1 MKFVFRPSEKGVPQV
16 LGELESKVMQEVWST
31 PQCTAKEVLAR
42 LREQR
47 KIAHTT
53 LLTILYR
60 LYKKGLLTRS
70 RVGKAFLYSPAFSQP
85 QFNEM
90 VTRDVLEALLQ
101 EDSRPIL
108 STFVDLVST
117 DEELLEELEELVRR
131 KRQ

>member
-1 MKFVFRPSEKGVPQV
+1 MK
-16 LGELESKVMQEVWST
+16 EVWNS
-31 PQCTAKEVLAR
+31 PRCTAKEVLDR
-42 LREQR
+42 LRGKR
-47 KIAHTT
+47 KIAITT
-53 LLTILYR
+53 VLTILYR

-70 RVGKAFLYSPAFSQP
+70 RKGKAFLYSPALSQ
-85 QFNEM
+85 QEFDEI
-90 VTRDVLEALLQ
+90 VTRDVLEALLK

>member
-1 MKFVFRPSEKGVPQV
+1 MKFVFRPSETGVPQV

-31 PQCTAKEVLAR
+31 PQCTAKEILDR

-70 RVGKAFLYSPAFSQP
+70 RVGKAFLYSPVMSHQQFS
-85 QFNEM
+85 EM
-90 VTRDVLEALLQ
+90 VTKDVLEALLK

-108 STFVDLVST
+108 STFVELVST
-117 DEELLEELEELVRR
+117 DQELFEELEELVKR
-131 KRQ
+131 KRR